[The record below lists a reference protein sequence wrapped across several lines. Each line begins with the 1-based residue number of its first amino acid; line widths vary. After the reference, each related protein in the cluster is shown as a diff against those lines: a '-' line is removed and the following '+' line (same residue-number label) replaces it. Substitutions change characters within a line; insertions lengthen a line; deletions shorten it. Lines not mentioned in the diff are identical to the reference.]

1 VVTLFEI
8 THGERAAWQRR
19 AGNELAA
26 ILRTNRD
33 LPIIAWTVGSAGADL
48 VGHVNALAPAAEV
61 RAAFHAWRAALMLPE
76 RVEATSGSGSVYL
89 RAMADRNR
97 AHVALTAVVLDD
109 GSEG

>member
-8 THGERAAWQRR
+8 THGERAAWQRL

-26 ILRTNRD
+26 ILRTHRD
-33 LPIIAWTVGSAGADL
+33 LPIIAWTVGSAGATL
-48 VGHVNALAPAAEV
+48 VGQVNALAPAAEV
-61 RAAFHAWRAALMLPE
+61 RAAFEAWRAALMLPE
-76 RVEATSGSGSVYL
+76 RVEVSSPGSVYL

-97 AHVALTAVVLDD
+97 VHVGLTAAVLDD